1 MNCPN
6 FAKWDESAVPRADA
20 CPKGLARRV
29 QLVKEYRFPEVGSS
43 GRPIVMSAGNKLFRR
58 FLVGGVPA
66 LAFFLHCGT
75 ALNGLNASPS
85 PAWTFPAE
93 RDRADL
99 SLEAGM
105 WRSEFQWADSK
116 KSPDDT
122 SGKSDTP
129 MTANHKDAAF
139 SGLTAAV
146 DCFENESLLDTEAT
160 SVCSHRG
167 CCRGRRGC
175 GVWSLLQI
183 VRPLERHDSLER
195 LPNTSTCLRS
205 RRDRA

>member
-1 MNCPN
+1 
-6 FAKWDESAVPRADA
+6 
-20 CPKGLARRV
+20 V

-66 LAFFLHCGT
+66 LSFFLHCGT

-129 MTANHKDAAF
+129 MTANNTDAAF

-146 DCFENESLLDTEAT
+146 DCFENESLLDTEAS
-160 SVCSHRG
+160 SVNRDVQHPLNQTMTDWENAIFNADGVQKKTMSAQGPSAVTAVVTVVGAVVVFGAYCKSS
-167 CCRGRRGC
+167 GR
-175 GVWSLLQI
+175 
-183 VRPLERHDSLER
+183 
-195 LPNTSTCLRS
+195 
-205 RRDRA
+205 